1 MKKITIYLSFYLII
15 STMVFSDDFSID
27 LVDKLGKEL
36 KFRDIAATYCFVTD
50 DIIFSSGA
58 DTEPV
63 LFSISENR
71 IIKKV
76 PVEIY
81 ERKWGW
87 LGVRSPPFYNDNSF
101 GRTFYFQFGKNRY
114 SIDQSLSLN
123 EYDKET
129 YDILKRHAHDKWFL
143 IDKELDSEKVYFI
156 QDSSMLPIRACKLKQ
171 GYEIHFGEDTLY
183 NQTIGEEDL
192 SRVKVYKDGEMIMG
206 LEDVVPNFYHSIW
219 DSLQYDVSPNKE
231 YIIILGWEGITWE
244 WGKNRYP
251 YEDVYLFKINYPE

>member
-1 MKKITIYLSFYLII
+1 
-15 STMVFSDDFSID
+15 MVFSDDFSID

-81 ERKWGW
+81 DWKWGW
-87 LGVRSPPFYNDNSF
+87 IGVLPPLICDDSNDS
-101 GRTFYFQFGKNRY
+101 RVMYFSFGKNYY
-114 SIDQSLSLN
+114 SLDNSLKLQKYNREEFNTIISLSQSSWYN
-123 EYDKET
+123 
-129 YDILKRHAHDKWFL
+129 I
-143 IDKELDSEKVYFI
+143 EKKLTDEHFI
-156 QDSSMLPIRACKLKQ
+156 EDPHSAYPIKAFKLKQ

-192 SRVKVYKDGEMIMG
+192 SRVKVYKHGKMIMG